1 MAGQKILIIEDNV
14 INRKI
19 MRDLLRF
26 HHYETFEAVN
36 GLEGV
41 KMAKELLPDLIMM
54 DIQLPELDGYSS
66 TKQIKAHAR
75 NPFINLFLHFK
86 LESADGYSATKKIK
100 AHAPTQ
106 KIPIIAVTSFA
117 MRGEAD
123 RAKEAGCD
131 AYITKPIDIR
141 QVILKVKEFLP
152 ESNTPQ

>member
-1 MAGQKILIIEDNV
+1 MPGQRILIIEDNV

-19 MRDLLRF
+19 MRDLLRI

-54 DIQLPELDGYSS
+54 DIQLPELDGYSA
-66 TKQIKAHAR
+66 TKRIKA
-75 NPFINLFLHFK
+75 
-86 LESADGYSATKKIK
+86 DVQ
-100 AHAPTQ
+100 TQ

-141 QVILKVKEFLP
+141 QVIMKVREFLP
-152 ESNTPQ
+152 ESNVPQ

>member
-1 MAGQKILIIEDNV
+1 MPGQRILIIEDNV

-19 MRDLLRF
+19 MRDLLRI

-54 DIQLPELDGYSS
+54 DIQLPELDGYSA
-66 TKQIKAHAR
+66 TKRIKADAQ
-75 NPFINLFLHFK
+75 
-86 LESADGYSATKKIK
+86 
-100 AHAPTQ
+100 TQ

-141 QVILKVKEFLP
+141 QVIMKVREFLP
-152 ESNTPQ
+152 ESNVPQ

>member
-1 MAGQKILIIEDNV
+1 MAGQRILIVEDNV

-19 MRDLLRF
+19 MRDLLRI

-41 KMAKELLPDLIMM
+41 RVAKELLPDLIMM
-54 DIQLPELDGYSS
+54 DIQLPELDGYSA
-66 TKQIKAHAR
+66 TKQIKAHAQ
-75 NPFINLFLHFK
+75 
-86 LESADGYSATKKIK
+86 
-100 AHAPTQ
+100 TQ

-117 MRGEAD
+117 MRGEAEK
-123 RAKEAGCD
+123 AKEAGCD

-141 QVILKVKEFLP
+141 QVILKVREFLP